1 MIRSFSRLRIT
12 TKFMLSIAPAMI
24 ILLVAG
30 CMLFDHYLSRR
41 LTDSYQKSVLILANS
56 LQEAVKGSLERGQM
70 DNFQKIL
77 WNQRNIE
84 GIVDVA
90 LFTKEGR
97 LNMTSSQKST
107 EEIRGKTMDKELFA
121 RSRTEKKQFMTTAR
135 DTMLIVTPQ
144 VSNPD
149 CIRCHV
155 DWQQDELGGI
165 VQLTYDL
172 RPLNESIL
180 QQRMM
185 FVYGC
190 AGLVAIV
197 SILLFFMTRT
207 ITKPVVLMTRTMR
220 LLSEND
226 LTIAIP
232 GEHRHD
238 EIGEMAAAIQ
248 VFKNNALEKDR
259 LEKRMQALAADFEQ
273 NVGSTLSAV
282 LGELNSIGDSVATVM
297 TTAINTST
305 ISEKA
310 MQSSEATAADVQ
322 SVAAAIEEM
331 NTTTNDINDK
341 VLEASTVSASAVD
354 AIRSTG
360 EVVDRLNANAKEIE
374 AIISIISEIAE
385 QTDLLALNATIEAA
399 RAGEAG
405 KGFAVVAS
413 EVKDLA
419 DQTKQ
424 STARISDQ
432 IRNIQGA
439 TRDSVQS
446 IGSINATLEKINAI
460 SKEIELAVSQQ
471 HNTSD
476 EITKSTQSVAMET
489 SGVSRSLNDV
499 VMATDATGQAARL
512 VSEKIAALVQQTG
525 KIQANLA
532 DFIAQ
537 IRVRGQES

>member
-1 MIRSFSRLRIT
+1 
-12 TKFMLSIAPAMI
+12 MLSITPAMVV
-24 ILLVAG
+24 LLVAG
-30 CMLFDHYLSRR
+30 CVLFDHYISRR
-41 LTDSYQKSVLILANS
+41 LTDSYRKSVLILADS

-84 GIVDVA
+84 GIVDVS

-97 LNMTSSQKST
+97 LNMTSSSLMSA
-107 EEIRGKTMDKELFA
+107 EEIKGKAMDKELFA
-121 RSRTEKKQFMTTAR
+121 RSRTDKKQFVATTN
-135 DTMLIVTPQ
+135 DTVLIVTPQ
-144 VSNPD
+144 VSNAD

-155 DWQQDELGGI
+155 DWLRDELGGVI
-165 VQLTYDL
+165 QLTYDL

-180 QQRMM
+180 SQRMM
-185 FVYGC
+185 LVYGC
-190 AGLVAIV
+190 AGLVTIV
-197 SILLFFMTRT
+197 GILLFFLTRT

-226 LTIAIP
+226 LTVAIP
-232 GEHRHD
+232 GEHRRD

-259 LEKRMQALAADFEQ
+259 LEKRIQAMAVDFEQ
-273 NVGSTLSAV
+273 NVGSILSSV
-282 LGELNSIGDSVATVM
+282 LGELNNIGDAVASVMAT
-297 TTAINTST
+297 ANNTVT

-331 NTTTNDINDK
+331 NTTTSDISDK
-341 VLEASTVSASAVD
+341 VLEASTVSAGAVD
-354 AIRSTG
+354 AIRSTS

-374 AIISIISEIAE
+374 AIISIISDIAE

-399 RAGEAG
+399 RAGDAG

-413 EVKDLA
+413 EVKELA
-419 DQTKQ
+419 NQTKQ

-439 TRDSVQS
+439 TRDSVRS
-446 IGSINATLEKINAI
+446 IGSVNSTLEKINAI
-460 SKEIELAVSQQ
+460 AKEIEMAVSQQ
-471 HNTSD
+471 QNASD
-476 EITKSTQSVAMET
+476 EITKSTQSVALET

-499 VMATDATGQAARL
+499 VAATDATGQAARL

-525 KIQANLA
+525 KVQANLA
-532 DFIAQ
+532 DFVAQ
-537 IRVRGQES
+537 IRVRG

>member
-1 MIRSFSRLRIT
+1 MIRSFSRLRIA
-12 TKFMLSIAPAMI
+12 TKFMLSITPAMVV
-24 ILLVAG
+24 LLVAG
-30 CMLFDHYLSRR
+30 CVLFDHYISRR
-41 LTDSYQKSVLILANS
+41 LTDSYRKSVLILADS

-84 GIVDVA
+84 GIVDVS

-97 LNMTSSQKST
+97 LNMTSSSLMSA
-107 EEIRGKTMDKELFA
+107 EEIKGKAMDKELFA
-121 RSRTEKKQFMTTAR
+121 RSRTDKKQFVATTN
-135 DTMLIVTPQ
+135 DTVLIVTPQ
-144 VSNPD
+144 VSNAD

-155 DWQQDELGGI
+155 DWLRDELGGVI
-165 VQLTYDL
+165 QLTYDL

-180 QQRMM
+180 SQRMM
-185 FVYGC
+185 LVYGC
-190 AGLVAIV
+190 AGLVTIV
-197 SILLFFMTRT
+197 GILLFFLTRT

-226 LTIAIP
+226 LTVAIP
-232 GEHRHD
+232 GEHRRD

-259 LEKRMQALAADFEQ
+259 LEKRIQAMAVDFEQ
-273 NVGSTLSAV
+273 NVGSILSSV
-282 LGELNSIGDSVATVM
+282 LGELNNIGDAVASVMAT
-297 TTAINTST
+297 ANNTVT

-331 NTTTNDINDK
+331 NTTTSDISDK
-341 VLEASTVSASAVD
+341 VLEASTVSAGAVD
-354 AIRSTG
+354 AIRSTS

-374 AIISIISEIAE
+374 AIISIISDIAE

-399 RAGEAG
+399 RAGDAG

-413 EVKDLA
+413 EVKELA
-419 DQTKQ
+419 NQTKQ

-439 TRDSVQS
+439 TRDSVRS
-446 IGSINATLEKINAI
+446 IGSVNSTLEKINAI
-460 SKEIELAVSQQ
+460 AKEIEMAVSQQ
-471 HNTSD
+471 QNASD
-476 EITKSTQSVAMET
+476 EITKSTQSVALET

-499 VMATDATGQAARL
+499 VAATDATGQAARL

-525 KIQANLA
+525 KVQANLA
-532 DFIAQ
+532 DFVAQ
-537 IRVRGQES
+537 IRVRG